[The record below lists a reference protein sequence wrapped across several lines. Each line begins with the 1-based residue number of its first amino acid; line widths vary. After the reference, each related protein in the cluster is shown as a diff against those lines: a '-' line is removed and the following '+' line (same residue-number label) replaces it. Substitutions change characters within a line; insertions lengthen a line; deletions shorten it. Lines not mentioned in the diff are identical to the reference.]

1 MTWKIYY
8 GDGST
13 FSSDDG
19 SREEAPARGVQV
31 IIQDDSDIVW
41 TTETGGDYYVW
52 RDGRWW
58 AVDQFGL
65 YDFLIE
71 SGLVKFGRTIT
82 TPEFQDVFEQARK
95 EAHKGGF
102 KPRERK
108 P

>member
-1 MTWKIYY
+1 MWKIYY
-8 GDGST
+8 ADRLT

-19 SREEAPARGVQV
+19 SIEDAPARGVQA
-31 IIQDDSDIVW
+31 IIQDDASVVW

-52 RDGRWW
+52 RDDRWW
-58 AVDQFGL
+58 SVDIFGL
-65 YDFLIE
+65 FDFLIE

-82 TPEFQDVFEQARK
+82 TIEFNEIFQWALS
-95 EAHKGGF
+95 EASKGGF